1 MQSYITVAYGNPP
14 GDLYC
19 GWFAVLMEWN
29 EELETYEPYTAAY
42 ARCET
47 KEEAEIEAEE
57 WAEEEGLP
65 YVSC

>member
-1 MQSYITVAYGNPP
+1 MKSYITVAYGNPP
-14 GDLYC
+14 GDWCC

-29 EELETYEPYTAAY
+29 EEQEIYKPYTTGY
-42 ARCET
+42 FTYET
-47 KEEAEIEAEE
+47 KEEAEIEAKD